1 MTWNWIALPA
11 STTHEQLLQA
21 LNRRLKAL
29 EQALEIASGLSIGT
43 GTFTDA
49 DATPSVANIR
59 LGITANTGA
68 TTITTFDDGIIGQ
81 VVTIRFGDGNTTLAH
96 GATLQLIANV
106 NFTGATGDM
115 KAFITDDGTNWYEV
129 PQPPVWA

>member
-1 MTWNWIALPA
+1 MTWNWVALPA
-11 STTHEQLLQA
+11 GTTHEQLLQA

-29 EQALEIASGLSIGT
+29 EQALEITSGLAIGI

-49 DATPSVANIR
+49 DTTPSVANIR

-68 TTITTFDDGIIGQ
+68 TTVTTFDDGVIGQ
-81 VVTIRFGDGNTTLAH
+81 EVMIRFGDANTTLAH
-96 GATLQLIANV
+96 GSTLQLIGNA

-115 KAFITDDGTNWYEV
+115 KIFTTDDGTNWYEV
-129 PQPPVWA
+129 PQPNIYA